1 MVGLFLF
8 HIFAHNQLK
17 QETMTIK
24 QWILTFREK
33 FATKEEF
40 KADLDRVIK
49 ELEEDKEST
58 NQLKFYKAVKNK
70 LAKIEERLEELRI
83 EIEAERISTAEI
95 IELQSLA
102 KFIDNG
108 DVLLLQW
115 AGVEEFEE

>member
-1 MVGLFLF
+1 
-8 HIFAHNQLK
+8 
-17 QETMTIK
+17 MTIK